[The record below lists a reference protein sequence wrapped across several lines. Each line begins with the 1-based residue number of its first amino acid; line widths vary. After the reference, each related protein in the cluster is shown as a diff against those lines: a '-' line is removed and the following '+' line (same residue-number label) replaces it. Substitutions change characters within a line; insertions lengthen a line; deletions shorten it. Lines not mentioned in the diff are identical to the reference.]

1 MRPGCREVYEK
12 SPGNRQLRV
21 VYYLKEAD
29 AIVRGRRAVSNGGGR
44 TYNQWQTTVIFTA
57 ILLQPVGGQIELKL
71 ESLLGR
77 ISGFAVL
84 NNMERRRRA
93 KRKKESL

>member
-1 MRPGCREVYEK
+1 MQFPVRVRTHFFGC
-12 SPGNRQLRV
+12 
-21 VYYLKEAD
+21 
-29 AIVRGRRAVSNGGGR
+29 
-44 TYNQWQTTVIFTA
+44 QTAAFTA

-77 ISGFAVL
+77 INVFAIL
-84 NNMERRRRA
+84 NGMERRRRA

>member
-1 MRPGCREVYEK
+1 MFGNAGR
-12 SPGNRQLRV
+12 SPTKV
-21 VYYLKEAD
+21 
-29 AIVRGRRAVSNGGGR
+29 GR
-44 TYNQWQTTVIFTA
+44 TYNRWQTTVEFTA

-77 ISGFAVL
+77 INVFAIL
-84 NNMERRRRA
+84 NGMERRRRA